1 MTQAKILAL
10 LSVMALL
17 ASVPIAA
24 LAQGDDAAPVPPFQ
38 VVGRATIDG
47 EPAMD
52 GTMVIAMIDGEKA
65 GTGTVMDGKF
75 SVDIMGEMG
84 AMIMFYFLVGEG
96 DEAIKYMATTERDVT
111 VGAPGVPRIAHLMA
125 YSGGPP
131 ALITDEC
138 VDEIGTLTGTATKS
152 GSWASDCESSVS
164 GRGYARY
171 YTFSL
176 TQDGV
181 ATIDLE
187 SSDANTY
194 LYLREGETASRTA
207 LYENDDHQG
216 STSASQIQE
225 TLAAGTYTVEA
236 TTNSAGTAGSFTL
249 TIAVEYLPT
258 VNVSRAAG
266 SEDALVRLNSPIPLT
281 VTFSRPV
288 FGFTVDDITVIHG
301 TAVNFAGSD
310 GDSSFTFDVSPN
322 ALGEV
327 TVGIPAGAAEDADGA
342 GNTETP
348 QLSLGI
354 PYDFDR
360 SGGIGRNEVIAAIR
374 DYFDDRISRNEVIA
388 VIVFYFSAPTEP
400 GLGTP
405 EGDRAALVA
414 LHDAT
419 GGPNWDSN
427 DNWLSEVP
435 ISEWPGVTT
444 DDNGRVTELYLGW
457 NQLSGEIPPEL
468 GNLANLTRLSL
479 GSNQLSGEIPPE
491 LGNLANLTRL
501 YLGGNQ
507 LSGEIPP
514 ELGSLISLTWLD
526 LGGNQLTGEIPPELG
541 NLANLELLSASKTL
555 TLVNK
560 AEPEPGHKNEMLE

>member
-1 MTQAKILAL
+1 
-10 LSVMALL
+10 
-17 ASVPIAA
+17 
-24 LAQGDDAAPVPPFQ
+24 
-38 VVGRATIDG
+38 
-47 EPAMD
+47 
-52 GTMVIAMIDGEKA
+52 
-65 GTGTVMDGKF
+65 
-75 SVDIMGEMG
+75 
-84 AMIMFYFLVGEG
+84 
-96 DEAIKYMATTERDVT
+96 MATTERDVT

-288 FGFTVDDITVIHG
+288 FGFTVDDITIIHG

-342 GNTETP
+342 GNTEAP

-400 GLGTP
+400 GPGTP
-405 EGDRAALVA
+405 EGDRAATSRAPRRQPAAELARRITGSDRAAKRVVRR

-419 GGPNWDSN
+419 G
-427 DNWLSEVP
+427 
-435 ISEWPGVTT
+435 
-444 DDNGRVTELYLGW
+444 RVTEL
-457 NQLSGEIPPEL
+457 
-468 GNLANLTRLSL
+468 
-479 GSNQLSGEIPPE
+479 
-491 LGNLANLTRL
+491 
-501 YLGGNQ
+501 
-507 LSGEIPP
+507 
-514 ELGSLISLTWLD
+514 
-526 LGGNQLTGEIPPELG
+526 GNQLTGITG
-541 NLANLELLSASKTL
+541 
-555 TLVNK
+555 
-560 AEPEPGHKNEMLE
+560 